1 MQLGRASGVD
11 GATSSRGS
19 DAPPPGCPHAE
30 QCPGCPLITL
40 PYATGLSLKAERLER
55 ALRRHAELGG
65 VGAPRLQGARA
76 ITEYRLRA
84 KLVTDREGRLGL
96 FAAGSHSVVDTPGC
110 KILSPQL
117 SAAVAALRR
126 LLPLELPLAG
136 VDLRLCDRG
145 VLLCLIADGE
155 IPALQLESGA
165 RRVWEQVPH
174 LVGLAVSVHEPDA
187 VQLLGHELRVLYG
200 EAAEPH
206 RLAPEEPWL
215 FASHGAFTQV
225 HAQQARGLHQR
236 LEQMLGARLGSLSQ
250 RRVLELYAG
259 SGLIGLS
266 LAARGASVTAV
277 ESFAPAAQRLGAAA
291 REQSLPIEAHAG
303 SAEDFLRRSAG
314 LTAPPFDVVIVNPPR
329 RGLSALVRRAL
340 GELVVQLCVYVSCD
354 PETLARDLS
363 HLRYLGWEAV
373 ELEAFDLAPLSEGVE
388 CLAVLERR
396 APPAPQVL
404 FEDEQALALFQT
416 PFELTTSQGQSG
428 VGLLERA
435 QQALGLPELTP
446 VQRLDPGTSGICWFA
461 RRPELVAPLARA
473 LAQGQATYLALALG
487 VTHPKGNLRR
497 SLREGSKRT
506 AALTRYRRQE
516 VIGGHSLLEL
526 WPERAR
532 KHQLH
537 QHLASIGHPVLGDER
552 HGRAPANRHFEHRH
566 GLDRPF
572 LHCAR
577 VQLELASGPCEVVA
591 ELPGDLLAV
600 LASLRASAA
609 SPALRLH
616 RSAAALGGASSTQV
630 GEEYSGSDGDVE

>member
-1 MQLGRASGVD
+1 VERA
-11 GATSSRGS
+11 
-19 DAPPPGCPHAE
+19 PGCPHAE

-40 PYATGLSLKAERLER
+40 PYAAGLALKAERLER
-55 ALRRHAELGG
+55 ALRRHGDLTGIA
-65 VGAPRLQGARA
+65 APPLQSTGA

-84 KLVTDREGRLGL
+84 KLVTDAEGRLGL
-96 FAAGSHSVVDTPGC
+96 FEAGSHRVVDIPGC

-117 SAAVAALRR
+117 GSAVAALRS
-126 LLPLELPLAG
+126 LLPLEMPLAG

-155 IPALQLESGA
+155 VPAELLERSA

-174 LVGLAVSVHEPDA
+174 LAGLAVSVHETRA

-200 EAAEPH
+200 QAAELH

-215 FASHGAFTQV
+215 YASHGAFTQV
-225 HAQQARGLHQR
+225 HAQQARSLHER
-236 LEQMLGARLGSLSQ
+236 LERVLGARLGPLAQ
-250 RRVLELYAG
+250 LRVLELYAG
-259 SGLIGLS
+259 SGVIGLS
-266 LAARGASVTAV
+266 LAARGARVTAV
-277 ESFAPAAQRLGAAA
+277 ESFAPALERLGAAA
-291 REQSLPIEAHAG
+291 REQGLPIETQAG
-303 SAEDFLRRSAG
+303 SAEDFLRRSAALG
-314 LTAPPFDVVIVNPPR
+314 KRPFDVVIVNPPR

-340 GELVVQLCVYVSCD
+340 GELEVQLCVYVSCD

-363 HLRYLGWEAV
+363 HLSYLGWGAV
-373 ELEAFDLAPLSEGVE
+373 ELAAFDLAPLSEGIE
-388 CLAVLERR
+388 SLAVLERR

-404 FEDEQALALFQT
+404 FEDEHGLALFQT
-416 PFELTTSQGQSG
+416 PFELTSSPGQSG

-435 QQALGLPELTP
+435 HRTLGLPELTP
-446 VQRLDPGTSGICWFA
+446 VQHLDPGVSGIGWFA
-461 RRPELVAPLARA
+461 RRREWLAQLQRA
-473 LAQGQATYLALALG
+473 LAQGETTYQALALG
-487 VTHPKGNLRR
+487 VPHPKGKIRR

-532 KHQLH
+532 KHQLQ

-577 VQLELASGPCEVVA
+577 VQLELASGPCQVVA
-591 ELPGDLLAV
+591 ELPGDLVAV

-609 SPALRLH
+609 SVGR
-616 RSAAALGGASSTQV
+616 ASSAQV
-630 GEEYSGSDGDVE
+630 REEHAGSDGDVE